1 MKQRI
6 NSFFHSILFKLELLF
21 VLLSVPLF
29 LLGSSIYRWG
39 YGLVTEEIKNASIS
53 QTTLYAKSIG
63 DELSRIHLL
72 ATEYMNEEDLN
83 YLVNAH
89 SIMDQFEYFQYMTRV
104 QTRLEVLKNSSTL
117 IDTIDVHIPS
127 LNKTISSEKGVL
139 LLSDHW
145 EQVVDNCQNTDN
157 SGIILKDNRIL
168 YDMTYPLFLSPEKTP
183 LFVLEIRLS
192 NNAIREILSGF
203 SSHPESTVYFTSADH
218 TYLLSTLG
226 TAAASELPGFL
237 FQLPAAGSGSLQITD
252 QGIPMVLT
260 YTNLT
265 DLNMQL
271 ASLTPTEQIYGK
283 INDYQKLFLC
293 YIVLF
298 ILVLILFAWF
308 ILRVIHKPVKQ
319 LVKGFQQLEAGNFG
333 TLVSYSN
340 ADEFQY
346 LYQSFNHMSQNL
358 QELIQQMYEQKI
370 LVQNAELKQ
379 LQSQINPHFLY
390 NSFFNIYR
398 MAKDEDYEHIT
409 AFSQYL
415 GSYYEY
421 ITRNAAM
428 EATLRQ
434 EYDHALTY
442 CQIQEMRFRNRL
454 TLNLSILPEEVQ
466 HLLVP
471 RLILQ
476 PILENAFQHGLKDVE
491 YPEIR
496 LDFHLENRTLKIRIS
511 NNGRALPEADFQA
524 LLQKLNSAST
534 TLETTAII
542 NIHRRLQLKF
552 GSDAGLSLSQGE
564 AADFLV
570 TLTIPTT

>member
-1 MKQRI
+1 MRQYI
-6 NSFFHSILFKLELLF
+6 NTFFHSILFKLELLF

-39 YGLVTEEIKNASIS
+39 YGLVTEEIKNASVS
-53 QTTLYAKSIG
+53 QTTLYAKSIE

-117 IDTIDVHIPS
+117 IDTIQVHIPS

-139 LLSDHW
+139 LLSETW
-145 EQVVDNCQNTDN
+145 EQVVLDCQNADD
-157 SGIILKDNRIL
+157 SGIILKNNTIL
-168 YDMTYPLFLSPEKTP
+168 YDMTYPLFLSPEKSP

-203 SSHPESTVYFTSADH
+203 FSHPESTVYLTSTDH
-218 TYLLSTLG
+218 SYLLSTC
-226 TAAASELPGFL
+226 ENPDLPDFIS
-237 FQLPAAGSGSLQITD
+237 QLPTTGSGSLHTTD
-252 QGIPMVLT
+252 QEIPMVLT
-260 YTNLT
+260 YTNLST
-265 DLNMQL
+265 LNLQL

-283 INDYQKLFLC
+283 INAYQKLFLC

-308 ILRVIHKPVKQ
+308 IHRVIHRPVKE
-319 LVKGFQQLEAGNFG
+319 LVKGFRQLEDGNFG

-340 ADEFQY
+340 ADEFHY

-358 QELIQQMYEQKI
+358 QELIQQTYEQKI
-370 LVQNAELKQ
+370 LIQNAELKQ

-428 EATLRQ
+428 ETSLRQ

-454 TLNLSILPEEVQ
+454 TLKLSDLPEEVQ
-466 HLLVP
+466 NLMVP

-491 YPEIR
+491 YPEIQ
-496 LDFHLENRTLKIRIS
+496 LNFLLKDQILQIQIS
-511 NNGRALPEADFQA
+511 NNGPALPESDFQA
-524 LLQKLNSAST
+524 LLEKLHSAST
-534 TLETTAII
+534 TVETTAII

-552 GSDAGLSLSQGE
+552 GPDAGLSLSQGE
-564 AADFLV
+564 ISGFLV
-570 TLTIPTT
+570 TLTIPRNF